1 MRLIK
6 EINIKEING
15 IEKRYTNYK
24 LLLDINGKN
33 YSVAIE
39 PKTFGK
45 EWSHP
50 QVRQSF
56 TLLDLVS
63 ELVVKDEK

>member
-1 MRLIK
+1 MKLIK
-6 EINIKEING
+6 EIVVKG
-15 IEKRYTNYK
+15 EKRYTNYK
-24 LLLDINGKN
+24 LLLDINGKK
-33 YSVAIE
+33 YQVAIE

-45 EWSHP
+45 EWTHP

-63 ELVVKDEK
+63 ELVVKDAK